1 MHPAFGG
8 GTERVNTRAATLR
21 FGTRGSAL
29 ARWQTDYVIGLIRA
43 VRPDLSIECEV
54 FSTRGDQVLDTP
66 LPLIG
71 GKGLF
76 TEELEAALLGGR
88 IDCAVHSLK
97 DLPVES
103 RAGLTV
109 AAMPPR
115 AHVQDVLVSRN
126 GYTIATLP
134 DGARVG
140 TSSLRRSAQLLKV
153 RPDLRIIDLRGNVDT
168 RVRKALAAD
177 SPYDAIVL
185 ARAGLERLGHGGV
198 ISEVIAVTDML
209 PAPGQGAI
217 AVQARDDASLI
228 AALAPIH
235 HVHTA
240 MAVSA
245 ERAFLAGLGGGCSVP
260 VSAYGDWTAGRLGL
274 RGRVSSTDGKQHID
288 VSAENEIA
296 DVAQAQAL
304 GLALAKDALARGA
317 FDLLEVK
324 A

>member
-1 MHPAFGG
+1 MSTG
-8 GTERVNTRAATLR
+8 AATLR

-29 ARWQTDYVIGLIRA
+29 ARWQTDHVIGLIRA
-43 VRPDLSIECEV
+43 VRPHLHIECEI

-66 LPLIG
+66 LPQIG

-76 TEELEAALLGGR
+76 TEELEAALLGRR

-103 RAGLTV
+103 PAGLTV

-115 AHVQDVLVSRN
+115 ARVQDVLVSRN

-134 DGARVG
+134 EGARVG

-153 RPDLRIIDLRGNVDT
+153 RPDLRILDLRGNVDT
-168 RVRKALAAD
+168 RVRKALADD
-177 SPYDAIVL
+177 SAYDAIVL
-185 ARAGLERLGHGGV
+185 ARAGLERLGHADV
-198 ISEVIAVTDML
+198 ISEVIDVEQML

-217 AVQARDDASLI
+217 AVQARDEAQ
-228 AALAPIH
+228 AVEMLAPIH
-235 HVHTA
+235 HLHTA
-240 MAVSA
+240 MAVTA

-274 RGRVSSTDGKQHID
+274 RGRVSSPDGARHID
-288 VSAENEIA
+288 VRAERVVEDVSAA
-296 DVAQAQAL
+296 RAL
-304 GLALAKDALARGA
+304 GLEMANDALARGA
-317 FDLLEVK
+317 AELLGVRT
-324 A
+324 

>member
-1 MHPAFGG
+1 MSTG
-8 GTERVNTRAATLR
+8 AATLR

-29 ARWQTDYVIGLIRA
+29 ARWQTDHVIDLIRA
-43 VRPDLSIECEV
+43 VRPGVHIECDV

-76 TEELEAALLGGR
+76 TEELEAALLSGR

-97 DLPVES
+97 DLPTES

-109 AAMPPR
+109 AATPVR
-115 AHVQDVLVSRN
+115 AHVQDVLVSRK

-134 DGARVG
+134 QGASVG

-153 RPDLRIIDLRGNVDT
+153 RPDLRILDLRGNVDT
-168 RVRKALAAD
+168 RVRKALDENGA
-177 SPYDAIVL
+177 YDAIVL

-198 ISEVIAVTDML
+198 ISEVIAIGDML

-217 AVQARDDASLI
+217 AVQSRDE
-228 AALAPIH
+228 AAQIEMLSPIH
-235 HVHTA
+235 HLHTA
-240 MAVSA
+240 MAVTA

-274 RGRVSSTDGKQHID
+274 RGRVSSPDGRHHID
-288 VSAENEIA
+288 VNTEG
-296 DVAQAQAL
+296 DVNSIDAARSLGLAMAKEAL
-304 GLALAKDALARGA
+304 GLGA
-317 FDLLEVK
+317 GELLKVK
-324 A
+324 T